1 MVRANKMGGGL
12 IQDLGFAGKMG
23 QKNQGARGLVML

>member
-1 MVRANKMGGGL
+1 MSDGL

-23 QKNQGARGLVML
+23 QKDPKGTDDPMAFSK